1 MEEKNTNQT
10 QNTSGQEQMKLD
22 DARRVKSM
30 SPTQMVMKRFMRNKL
45 AITGAVIIVAMFLFS
60 FVGPFFIPYTE
71 SQVFRGTEYM
81 VKDYA
86 GAVENKDLNYLTDAS
101 VPSDA
106 NAVIAFKRALAEG
119 TESFQS
125 SGVNYT
131 FQKLDENSYEIFAA
145 DTIATVMAKGK
156 MFLYSAADGFEI
168 TDDFKKAFEAAQGD
182 GETSFTYED
191 QEYVIGKQDRSI
203 SIGVA
208 KPAALATTWLF
219 DAYDTE
225 DSLAAEYALKEACIR
240 ALAEE
245 ESSIKLDGQKY
256 ELKEIESGYLV
267 VDSTDT
273 ERVLVSKMKINAKA
287 SDIKLAGEFRLTLC
301 DAVREGKSSFVMV
314 EDGQEVEYTLKLSN
328 GTYLVKANMPTEVR
342 RAYERPSI
350 EHPLGIDGNGM
361 DVLTR
366 LMYGGR
372 ISLLVG
378 FVVVFIELALGVI
391 IGGISGYFGGAID
404 TFLMRFVDLFNSIP
418 FWPMVLI
425 FGSVMD
431 NLEVNPT
438 VRMFI
443 LMAILGILGWT
454 GIARVVR
461 GQILS
466 LREQDFMI
474 ATEATGIRTSRRIF
488 RHLVP
493 NVMPL
498 LIVQATMSLGGI
510 ILTEATMSFLG
521 LGVKYPM
528 ASWGSIINAAND
540 IRVMTNYW
548 FIWLPAGVLIML
560 TVLGFNFVG
569 DGLRDAFDPRM
580 KR

>member
-1 MEEKNTNQT
+1 MEENKKNQT
-10 QNTSGQEQMKLD
+10 SNAESQEKMKLD

-45 AITGAVIIVAMFLFS
+45 AITGAVIITVMFLFA
-60 FVGPFFIPYTE
+60 FIGPLFIPYTE

-81 VKDYA
+81 VKDFA
-86 GAVENKDLNYLTDAS
+86 GAVENKDLAYLSEDT
-101 VPSDA
+101 SDS
-106 NAVIAFKRALAEG
+106 NIPIAFKRALAEG
-119 TESFQS
+119 TDSFS
-125 SGVNYT
+125 SNGVNYT
-131 FQKLDENSYEIFAA
+131 FTAIDEENYQIYAA
-145 DTIATVMAKGK
+145 ETVATVMAKGK
-156 MFLYSAADGFEI
+156 MYLYKAADGFEV
-168 TDDFKKAFEAAQGD
+168 TDEIEKAFEAAQNK
-182 GETSFTYED
+182 GETSFECD
-191 QEYVIGKQDRSI
+191 GQEYVIGKQDRSI
-203 SIGVA
+203 SIGIA
-208 KPAALATTWLF
+208 KQAGYATTWLF
-219 DAYDTE
+219 DAYDTA
-225 DSLAAEYALKEACIR
+225 DTLAGEYAFKEACIE
-240 ALAEE
+240 ALAVGDTEVTV
-245 ESSIKLDGQKY
+245 DGETY
-256 ELKEIESGYLV
+256 ELQEIDGGYLV
-267 VDSTDT
+267 VDSSDVK
-273 ERVLVSKMKINAKA
+273 RVLISRMKINAKA
-287 SDIKLAGEFRLTLC
+287 SDIRLSGEFRIALC
-301 DAVREGKSSFVMV
+301 NAIRDGESSFVMI
-314 EDGQEVEYTLKLSN
+314 EDDEEVEYTLKLSN

-342 RAYERPSI
+342 RMYESPSI
-350 EHPLGIDGNGM
+350 EHPLGLDGNGM
-361 DVLTR
+361 DVMTR

-372 ISLLVG
+372 VSLLVG
-378 FVVVFIELALGVI
+378 FVVVFIEIGIGVI
-391 IGGISGYFGGAID
+391 VGGISGYFGGAID

-431 NLEVNPT
+431 SLEVDPT
-438 VRMFI
+438 ARMFI
-443 LMAILGILGWT
+443 LMVILGVLGWT

-466 LREQDFMI
+466 LREQDFMV
-474 ATEATGIRTSRRIF
+474 ATEATGIRISRRIF

-498 LIVQATMSLGGI
+498 LIVQATMSLGSI